1 MAASQAPLRTWP
13 QSSKAQGLLPFGSWL
28 RAQSLP
34 LSMAQYPLAQE
45 VSSALTLPPSR
56 GHWVISGDSFRCR
69 DWGGGGW
76 RPETQLS
83 TLQCPGRTRPRGRS
97 CPIVSPHRGAKIL
110 AWAHFSLAPCGRCLH
125 TSPALCSAEKKNRW
139 PVTSGRGGTSAI
151 HCPLPPRLGSSPYR
165 HPLVQSRQSLL
176 WHKGGTLAPGFTY
189 FGVIPGPWR

>member
-34 LSMAQYPLAQE
+34 FSMAQYPLAQE
-45 VSSALTLPPSR
+45 VSSALTLPLSR

-83 TLQCPGRTRPRGRS
+83 TLQCPGRTRPRDRS
-97 CPIVSPHRGAKIL
+97 CSIVSPHRGAKIL
-110 AWAHFSLAPCGRCLH
+110 AWGSLQSCSLWKMPAYFSRSVLCREEKPLASDLWARRDFSHPPPSTTTPGVKPLQAPPCPKQ
-125 TSPALCSAEKKNRW
+125 TVP
-139 PVTSGRGGTSAI
+139 
-151 HCPLPPRLGSSPYR
+151 
-165 HPLVQSRQSLL
+165 
-176 WHKGGTLAPGFTY
+176 TLA
-189 FGVIPGPWR
+189 